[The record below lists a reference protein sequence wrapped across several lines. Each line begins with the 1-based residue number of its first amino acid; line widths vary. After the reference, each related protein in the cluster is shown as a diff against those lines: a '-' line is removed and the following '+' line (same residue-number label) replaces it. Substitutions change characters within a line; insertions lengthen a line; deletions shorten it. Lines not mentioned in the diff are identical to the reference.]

1 MLVAEVYIHLK
12 SEVDEREQ
20 QERFGQALSEYATDA
35 ARRFIGDCYVE
46 IIVDEGSTKAKARVW
61 QSLTLILTVYSV
73 TADYDSF
80 CKQAGVIYQNTET
93 FLNTVAQ
100 RVKYGEVP
108 ATTFDRR
115 IERRH
120 KTTGKLK
127 QVADLLLEL
136 NDNQHLM
143 TANQYHEKI
152 DGLIEKLGEI
162 QKEVSEEEMRHLLK
176 VLSIE
181 TLHARAPEREPIDL
195 FRSPNVLH
203 RPRTESEE
211 FDQEISEIIQD
222 EDHVGETRVVPIPR
236 RIFHHATLV
245 QKPAVPPTVKF
256 PELDIDWGNI
266 LPHKPLLEPPEQH

>member
-1 MLVAEVYIHLK
+1 MLVAEVYIHFK
-12 SEVDEREQ
+12 SEVDERAEQ
-20 QERFGQALSEYATDA
+20 QRFGQALNEYATDA
-35 ARRFIGDCYVE
+35 ARRVIDDCYVE
-46 IIVDEGSTKAKARVW
+46 IIVDEGSTKAKVQVW
-61 QSLTLILTVYSV
+61 KSLTVLLTIYSV

-80 CKQAGVIYQNTET
+80 CRQAGVIYQNAEW

-108 ATTFDRR
+108 KSTYDRR
-115 IERRH
+115 VERRH

-162 QKEVSEEEMRHLLK
+162 QKEVTEEEMRHLLK

-181 TLHARAPEREPIDL
+181 NLHARSPGREPLDL

-203 RPRTESEE
+203 RPRTEEAE
-211 FDQEISEIIQD
+211 FDQMIFEVTQD
-222 EDHVGETRVVPIPR
+222 DDHVGEARVLPIPR
-236 RIFHHATLV
+236 RIFHQSTHV
-245 QKPAVPPTVKF
+245 KKPVEPKIDF
-256 PELDIDWGNI
+256 RELDIDWGDTTPKQ
-266 LPHKPLLEPPEQH
+266 LPRPEEH